1 MLLMDKLWN
10 HLLEVDETAQQYE
23 DNLIEEMMKTE
34 GITEKLKADN
44 QMKWVQKMN
53 NIRQRAEEIVRQE
66 MIYI

>member
-1 MLLMDKLWN
+1 MDKLWN